1 MKNPLNPGFCLLICM
16 LLLLPVSIIHAAPRA
31 VILDYGYYE
40 FIGESERLANPIS
53 TTGYSTR
60 GDAKLVEKTHRIP
73 VKQGRLFGFR
83 FRIDNMN
90 ENVGVIPLELVVK
103 HPKMDKPDGS
113 SSTGYR
119 YRMDLKVRQGMVED
133 KTGYRMNEPFELVE
147 GEWSFEYRFM
157 NRTLLKQTFTTYKP

>member
-1 MKNPLNPGFCLLICM
+1 MNALSLKLWLVVCVLVF
-16 LLLLPVSIIHAAPRA
+16 LPVSILQAAPRA
-31 VILDYGYYE
+31 EILDYGYYK
-40 FIGESERLANPIS
+40 FTGETKRLANSIS

-60 GDAKLVEKTHRIP
+60 GDARLVEKTHLIP
-73 VKQGRLFGFR
+73 IKLGRLFGFR

-103 HPKMDKPDGS
+103 HPKMNKPDGS
-113 SSTGYR
+113 TSTGYR

-133 KTGYRMNEPFELVE
+133 KTGYRMNEPYELVE

-157 NRTLLKQTFTTYKP
+157 DKTLLKQNFTTYKP

>member
-1 MKNPLNPGFCLLICM
+1 MNDLNFKPWLAMCVMVF
-16 LLLLPVSIIHAAPRA
+16 LPVSILQAAPRA

-40 FIGESERLANPIS
+40 FTGESERLANPGS

-73 VKQGRLFGFR
+73 IKRGRLFGFR

-103 HPKMDKPDGS
+103 HPEMNKPDGIT
-113 SSTGYR
+113 STGYR
-119 YRMDLKVRQGMVED
+119 YRIDLKVSHGMVED
-133 KTGYRMNEPFELVE
+133 KTGYRMNELYELVE

-157 NRTLLKQTFTTYKP
+157 DKTLLKQTFMTYQP